1 MKIAKNLVHLPW
13 KEQHELFP
21 DKFENCVARLSSQL
35 KRLRKD
41 PEILKEYDSIIQDQ
55 LQSGII
61 DQEDCAKRPDVGRV
75 HYLPHHGVV
84 RRGVLTPNFVL
95 FLMRRQGPAVIVQV
109 LTNVFTQDQP

>member
-1 MKIAKNLVHLPW
+1 M
-13 KEQHELFP
+13 
-21 DKFENCVARLSSQL
+21 
-35 KRLRKD
+35 
-41 PEILKEYDSIIQDQ
+41 KEYDSIIQDQ

-61 DQEDCAKRPDVGRV
+61 DEVDCAKRPDVGRV

-84 RRGVLTPNFVL
+84 AGMPLQPNFVL